1 MTSTERTAPGSLPP
15 DVVIRAMTSA
25 DLPTV
30 FDIEINSYSMP
41 WGDET
46 FRGLLRRRD
55 AEALVAEQHGAVI
68 GYAIYW
74 WVADQAEL
82 GNVAVSANARSRGIG
97 TALVT
102 AVLTRAA
109 RRGIRELFLEVRPS
123 NGVAQRLYERL
134 GFLPVGRRRN
144 YYARPTE
151 DALVMRRALE
161 D

>member
-1 MTSTERTAPGSLPP
+1 MTSTEHTLRGSLPP
-15 DVVIRAMTSA
+15 ELIIRTMTEH
-25 DLPTV
+25 DLAAV
-30 FDIEINSYSMP
+30 YDIELNSYSMP
-41 WGDET
+41 WGDDT

-55 AEALVAEQHGAVI
+55 AEALVAEQHGAVA

-82 GNVAVSANARSRGIG
+82 GNVAVAANARGQG
-97 TALVT
+97 VGAALVS
-102 AVLTRAA
+102 AVLRRAA
-109 RRGIRELFLEVRPS
+109 RRGVREVFLEVRPS

-151 DALVMRRALE
+151 DALVMRCALE
-161 D
+161 E

>member
-1 MTSTERTAPGSLPP
+1 MTSAEHTLRGSLPP
-15 DVVIRAMTSA
+15 DLVIRTMTA
-25 DLPTV
+25 DDLPAV
-30 FDIEINSYSMP
+30 YDIELNSYSMP

-55 AEALVAEQHGAVI
+55 AEALVAEQYGMVA

-109 RRGIRELFLEVRPS
+109 RRGIREMFLEVRPS